1 MNTNTTPYL
10 EKLDVTFL
18 IMLQLYFLER
28 VFVYFS
34 LDKSL
39 KFQSFR
45 DELLPLCS
53 AAPGLTESAAQEEDE
68 EDGEDH
74 GDQTEG
80 DCRGII
86 PSGGI

>member
-10 EKLDVTFL
+10 EMLDVTFL

-34 LDKSL
+34 LHKAL

-45 DELLPLCS
+45 DLPLPLRPR
-53 AAPGLTESAAQEEDE
+53 APGMTKSPAEEEDE
-68 EDGEDH
+68 EDSEEH
-74 GDQTEG
+74 RDQTEG
-80 DCRGII
+80 HG
-86 PSGGI
+86 